1 MSVPLGVGGRET
13 PSRPIPWETG
23 GMNLYTSYV
32 DSNITYCRFRIDGH
46 IRRFHRQRSHRQKLR
61 GLDAFTTALWFG
73 GFQALFPLLGY
84 FAASTFSKYVTA
96 VDHWIIFGLLALI
109 GGNMVREAFE
119 EDEENAKET
128 ADFDWKHMLPL
139 AVACSIDAF
148 AVGVSFAFM
157 SLNIWISVIII
168 GITTGLF
175 SAAGLYIGRAFGSRW
190 QKPAQIAGGVVL
202 ILIGVKVLLE
212 HLGFLA

>member
-1 MSVPLGVGGRET
+1 MDAFAVSIGKGLTVK
-13 PSRPIPWETG
+13 
-23 GMNLYTSYV
+23 
-32 DSNITYCRFRIDGH
+32 
-46 IRRFHRQRSHRQKLR
+46 KLR
-61 GLDAFTTALWFG
+61 VLDAFKTALWFG

-96 VDHWIIFGLLALI
+96 VDYWIIFGLLALI

-157 SLNIWISVIII
+157 TLNIWLSV
-168 GITTGLF
+168 ITTGLF
-175 SAAGLYIGRAFGSRW
+175 SAAGLYIGRVFGSRW

-202 ILIGVKVLLE
+202 ILIGLKVLFE
-212 HLGFLA
+212 HLGFLG

>member
-1 MSVPLGVGGRET
+1 MLIQILLIGVSVSMDAFAVSIGKGLTVK
-13 PSRPIPWETG
+13 
-23 GMNLYTSYV
+23 
-32 DSNITYCRFRIDGH
+32 
-46 IRRFHRQRSHRQKLR
+46 KLR
-61 GLDAFTTALWFG
+61 GVDAFKTALWFG

-128 ADFDWKHMLPL
+128 PEFDWKHMLPL
-139 AVACSIDAF
+139 A
-148 AVGVSFAFM
+148 
-157 SLNIWISVIII
+157 
-168 GITTGLF
+168 GLF

-190 QKPAQIAGGVVL
+190 QKPAQIAGGIVL
-202 ILIGVKVLLE
+202 ILIGVKVLFE
-212 HLGFLA
+212 HLGFLG